1 MKDNTCF
8 NPMAIA
14 LAGVTLMATTYV
26 PESHATIITLDAQ
39 DFYIQVS
46 GSSQTLDLNFAAFD
60 TNLGTLTGVNLT
72 LDAYV
77 GLESGLRLPT
87 ASILINSN
95 IIESRTAAYDWDN
108 AIIAVTSVGLSFFST
123 SPQYSIQL
131 KLDDPGNTAAYWNG
145 QVGTYSQYNGL
156 SVSYEYE
163 ETVDEPEAVPE
174 PSGIAFLGLG
184 LVAFGLYSKRRDKTN
199 LTR

>member
-1 MKDNTCF
+1 MKNNTCF

-14 LAGVTLMATTYV
+14 LAGVTLLATSYV
-26 PESHATIITLDAQ
+26 PESQATIITLDAQ
-39 DFYIQVS
+39 QFYIQVS
-46 GSSQTLDLNFAAFD
+46 GSVQTLGLNFAAFD

-72 LDAYV
+72 LDAYLN
-77 GLESGLRLPT
+77 LESGQSLPT
-87 ASILINSN
+87 ASILINGN
-95 IIESRTAAYDWDN
+95 IIESQKGEYDWDN

-123 SPQYSIQL
+123 SQQYSIQL
-131 KLDDPGNTAAYWNG
+131 ELDDLGRTSAIWDG
-145 QVGTYSQYNGL
+145 QFSAYNGL

-184 LVAFGLYSKRRDKTN
+184 LVVFGLYSKRRDKTN